1 MTTPEHQSFHL
12 AAFDATGELVGETVF
27 DGAQLSPK
35 WSQFCD
41 GLLAANGERFTID
54 LTGPLAH
61 IALRF
66 TSASGAAIGTFSA
79 GGHLAN
85 SLLLLSGREP
95 DADREV
101 MEMFHQSISATF
113 AKLRLTHKPPPFCDL
128 FTLGARP
135 LACVV
140 AWGNSQVP
148 EGDDE
153 LIKELSWHLA
163 GAFFKREVARRPTGQ

>member
-1 MTTPEHQSFHL
+1 MTTPENRTFHL
-12 AAFDATGELVGETVF
+12 AAFDSTGELVGQSTF
-27 DGAQLSPK
+27 DGARLSPK

-41 GLLAANGERFTID
+41 GLLAASGEQFAGN

-66 TSASGAAIGTFSA
+66 TSAAGAAIGTFSVD
-79 GGHLAN
+79 GHLAN

-101 MEMFHQSISATF
+101 TEMFHQSVTTTV
-113 AKLRLTHKPPPFCDL
+113 AKLRLTRNPSPFREL
-128 FTLGARP
+128 FKLEDRP

-140 AWGNSQVP
+140 TWSSQQVS
-148 EGDDE
+148 EEDDD

-163 GAFFKREVARRPTGQ
+163 GAFFKR